1 MGFDQIRKRLCS
13 LQKSRQRVEGDLMR
27 SLVVLFLILVFSSS
41 VLAQPPRPKISK
53 LPPKLAKETNFL
65 NPDFLIYS
73 LCSSNAKNIPL
84 VIYLHG
90 AGGVGEDV
98 NRIKGQPM
106 GVCRGI
112 EKFRKGPC
120 IVVAPQ
126 CLRNSKEGKRGI
138 WNEKDLNVF
147 LRHLKATLPIDENRI
162 YLTGNSMGGYGS
174 WMWGGANP
182 EHFAAIAPIVGGIG
196 PGGPK
201 DITEDLA
208 AWARNLAKV
217 PVYAFVGGQDKV
229 VPADRS
235 ETMVTEIEKAGGKLV
250 KLKVYPNQGHNASR
264 MVFNER
270 EYFDWMF
277 DQKKQ
282 IAK

>member
-1 MGFDQIRKRLCS
+1 MKNS
-13 LQKSRQRVEGDLMR
+13 
-27 SLVVLFLILVFSSS
+27 VVLFLMLVFCSS
-41 VLAQPPRPKISK
+41 VWAQPVRPKISK
-53 LPPKLAKETNFL
+53 LPLELEKETNFL
-65 NPDFLIYS
+65 NPEFLVYS
-73 LCSSNAKNIPL
+73 LYPPNTKNVPL

-90 AGGVGEDV
+90 AGGVGEDI

-112 EKFRKGPC
+112 EKFKKGPC
-120 IVVAPQ
+120 IIVAPQ
-126 CLRNSKEGKRGI
+126 CLRTSKEGKRGI
-138 WNEKDLNVF
+138 WNEQDLNVLF
-147 LRHLKATLPIDENRI
+147 QHLKATLPMDENRV

-174 WMWGGANP
+174 WMWGGSNP

-201 DITEDLA
+201 DITDELT

-217 PVYAFVGGQDKV
+217 PVYAFVGGKDKV

-235 ETMVTEIEKAGGKLV
+235 KTMVKEIEKAGGKRV
-250 KLKVYPNQGHNASR
+250 KLKIYPNEGHNASR
-264 MVFNER
+264 TVFNER

-277 DQKKQ
+277 DQNKQ
-282 IAK
+282 QAK

>member
-1 MGFDQIRKRLCS
+1 
-13 LQKSRQRVEGDLMR
+13 MR
-27 SLVVLFLILVFSSS
+27 SSVILILMLVVCSS
-41 VLAQPPRPKISK
+41 VFAQPPRPKISK
-53 LPPKLAKETNFL
+53 LPAELAKETEFL
-65 NPDFLIYS
+65 NPEYLVYS
-73 LCSSNAKNIPL
+73 LYPRNASDVPL

-90 AGGVGEDV
+90 AGGVGDDI

-112 EKFRKGPC
+112 ERFKKGPC

-126 CLRNSKEGKRGI
+126 CLRTSKKGERGT
-138 WNEKDLNVF
+138 WNEQDLNVLF
-147 LRHLKATLPIDENRI
+147 QHLKESLPIDRSRV

-201 DITEDLA
+201 DITEELA
-208 AWARNLAKV
+208 DWAKNLAKV
-217 PVYAFVGGQDKV
+217 PVYAFAGGKDKV

-235 ETMVTEIEKAGGKLV
+235 ETMVKEIEKAGGKRA
-250 KLKVYPNQGHNASR
+250 KLKVYPAEGHNASR
-264 MVFNER
+264 KVFSER

-277 DQKKQ
+277 DQKREPSK
-282 IAK
+282 